1 MSLGCAVHVACGDA
15 AALLAQAAPPKQW
28 LSATE
33 TERLAA
39 LRSARRRA
47 SFLAARWQARWLLA
61 HAFGGDPADWP
72 LDAPHDA
79 APRVLQR
86 PDLVLSISHSGN
98 IVASAVA
105 PRPVGLDLEQPRPG
119 RDIPGLV
126 ALCCTRSERALF
138 GVLPPDEREA
148 WFHELWTVKE
158 AWLKRRGEWL
168 APSRL
173 QQIEAAA
180 AATGEIRTWRGAGF
194 HVALCVDEAQQLCW
208 WTPEPARS
216 RRWSVVADRAPT
228 PA

>member
-1 MSLGCAVHVACGDA
+1 MSAGSGVHVACGEA
-15 AALLAQAAPPKQW
+15 AALLALAPPAGQW
-28 LSATE
+28 LSPTE
-33 TERLAA
+33 MERLAPM
-39 LRSARRRA
+39 RSARRRA

-61 HAFGGDPADWP
+61 QAFGGGPDDWC

-86 PDLVLSISHSGN
+86 PDLILSISHSGDF
-98 IVASAVA
+98 VASALA

-138 GVLPPDEREA
+138 DVLPPEEREA

-173 QQIEAAA
+173 QQIEAAP

-194 HVALCVDEAQQLCW
+194 HVALCVDEAQQLRW
-208 WTPEPARS
+208 WSPEPARS
-216 RRWSVVADRAPT
+216 RRWSVVADRGPT